1 MSSNVANNLVAL
13 RTIVRREVMRIVRI
27 WSQTLIPPAVTASL
41 YFIIFGT
48 VVGSHLPPEHG
59 YAYMAYLVPGLVM
72 MQVINNSY
80 SNLTSSFFG
89 AKFQRFVEEML
100 VSPMPSWVILSG
112 YIIGGMLR
120 GLTLGVI
127 VLLISTLFTHLHIL
141 HPLITLTTAM
151 LTSMVFALAGFVN
164 AVFAKK
170 FDDIAIV
177 PSFVLTPLTYLGG
190 VFYSIDQLG
199 EPWHTISLANPILY
213 MVNAFRYGMLGVSDI
228 QIGVAY
234 AVMVFFAVALS
245 GFGLFLLHRGI
256 GMRS

>member
-1 MSSNVANNLVAL
+1 MSSNVSNNLVAL
-13 RTIVRREVMRIVRI
+13 NTIVRREVMRIVRI
-27 WSQTLIPPAVTASL
+27 WSQTLIPPAITASL

-48 VVGSHLPPEHG
+48 VIGSHLQKVHG
-59 YAYMAYLVPGLVM
+59 YDYMTYLVPGLVM
-72 MQVINNSY
+72 MQVITNSY
-80 SNLTSSFFG
+80 GNITSSFFG

-112 YIIGGMLR
+112 YIIGAMVR

-127 VLLISTLFTHLHIL
+127 VLLISMLFTHLHVE
-141 HPLITLTTAM
+141 HPLITITTAM

-199 EPWHTISLANPILY
+199 EPWHSISLANPILY

-228 QIGVAY
+228 HIGVAY
-234 AVMVFFAVALS
+234 AVMVFFALALG

>member
-1 MSSNVANNLVAL
+1 MSSHVAKNLVAL
-13 RTIVRREVMRIVRI
+13 KTIVRREIMRIVRI
-27 WSQTLIPPAVTASL
+27 WSQTLIPPAITASL

-59 YAYMAYLVPGLVM
+59 YKYMAYLVPGLVM
-72 MQVINNSY
+72 MQIITNSY

-112 YIIGGMLR
+112 YIIGAMAR

-127 VLLISTLFTHLHIL
+127 VLVISTLFTHLHVE
-141 HPLITLTTAM
+141 HPLITITTAM

-228 QIGVAY
+228 HIGVAY

>member
-1 MSSNVANNLVAL
+1 VSSNVANNLVAL
-13 RTIVRREVMRIVRI
+13 KTIVRREIMRIVRI
-27 WSQTLIPPAVTASL
+27 WSQTLIPPAITASL

-59 YAYMAYLVPGLVM
+59 YKYMAYLVPGLVM
-72 MQVINNSY
+72 MQIITNSY

-112 YIIGGMLR
+112 YIIGAMAR

-127 VLLISTLFTHLHIL
+127 VLLISTLFTHLHIE

-199 EPWHTISLANPILY
+199 EPWHALSLANPILY

-228 QIGVAY
+228 HIGVAY

>member
-1 MSSNVANNLVAL
+1 MSTPFANNMIAL
-13 RTIVRREVMRIVRI
+13 QTIVRREVMRIVRI
-27 WSQTLIPPAVTASL
+27 WSQTLIPPAITATL

-48 VVGSHLPPEHG
+48 VIGSHLHKVHG
-59 YAYMAYLVPGLVM
+59 FAYMTYIVPGLVM
-72 MQVINNSY
+72 MSVINNSY
-80 SNLTSSFFG
+80 GNITSSFFG

-112 YIIGGMLR
+112 YIIGAMAR

-127 VLLISTLFTHLHIL
+127 VMLISLLFTNLHIE
-141 HPLITLTTAM
+141 HPLITITTAM

-164 AVFAKK
+164 AVFARK
-170 FDDIAIV
+170 FDDIAII
-177 PSFVLTPLTYLGG
+177 PNFVLTPLIYLGG